1 MLSRERNIG
10 GDTMSAARLLA
21 VIGAVLLVAASAAAA
36 YAALQSCA
44 VRLQILSGLSGC
56 PTEAELALEN
66 ELAELSA
73 LRASLR
79 AEIAYRERLLAG
91 RQCDAVLPSTTAPLT
106 KTDLE
111 AADLQALYGCWSL
124 GSDYKTKDVDTGQVI
139 SYPVWRMCFD
149 TQGRGRQVMQGDDG
163 STCEGPVTARIDK
176 PDRLIL
182 GEGGNLA
189 CSDGGYIHRR
199 DIACVAQGAGVQC
212 ATLQPETEGKADVPF
227 RRWQ

>member
-1 MLSRERNIG
+1 
-10 GDTMSAARLLA
+10 MSALRLLA
-21 VIGAVLLVAASAAAA
+21 VFGAVLLVLASAAAA
-36 YAALQSCA
+36 YATLQSCA
-44 VRLQILSGLSGC
+44 VRLEFLSGLSGC
-56 PTEAELALEN
+56 PTEAELALEA
-66 ELAELSA
+66 ELAEHAA

-79 AEIAYRERLLAG
+79 AEIANRERLLAG

-106 KTDLE
+106 KAEL
-111 AADLQALYGCWSL
+111 AAGDLQALYGCWSL

-139 SYPVWRMCFD
+139 SYPTWRMCFD
-149 TQGRGRQVMQGDDG
+149 TQGRGKQLMQGDDG
-163 STCEGPVTARIDK
+163 STCDGPVTARIET
-176 PDRLIL
+176 PERLVL

-199 DIACVAQGAGVQC
+199 DIACVAAGAGVAC